1 VRHGVAVGLA
11 GRHQHAAD
19 GAGRAGVMAR
29 GWRLLKVRVHV
40 RLARSAARQRHA
52 THRALS
58 HPDGGASLW
67 PRDVA
72 RRHTPRRGICRCRCA
87 DPVQFPTSHAPPG
100 RLSRFAA
107 RGVAMAGAP
116 PPLSSPWLTRADE
129 VSPHDPRVA
138 YYLRMH
144 AAEEGLRSGAAP
156 AALATLLARLE
167 KDKPR
172 AGLESRAAD
181 AAHCAAFA
189 DKVFARADAKAC
201 ARCACRWC
209 LKDASG
215 HRTLIERRCAV
226 LMWS

>member
-1 VRHGVAVGLA
+1 
-11 GRHQHAAD
+11 
-19 GAGRAGVMAR
+19 MPINP
-29 GWRLLKVRVHV
+29 
-40 RLARSAARQRHA
+40 
-52 THRALS
+52 RALS
-58 HPDGGASLW
+58 DNPLTGTTSHSMNHRESPPLSAG
-67 PRDVA
+67 A
-72 RRHTPRRGICRCRCA
+72 RRALRSLSLLLVPALAPATAPAMPRPR
-87 DPVQFPTSHAPPG
+87 HAFG
-100 RLSRFAA
+100 Q
-107 RGVAMAGAP
+107 GVGEHGGESLPYLAMAGAP